1 MKTGTFRLKTSSAT
15 PAQLRRL
22 SAAMQSPSILQLKA
36 KDGAPIALPEGFR
49 KALRFAVRQ
58 LAEGREVVVAS
69 EDALCTSQ
77 DAADYL
83 GMSRQHFVTLLEEGQ
98 LPYHR
103 NGTHRRVRLSAV
115 KAFAKRRDKERRR
128 RLGGLFK
135 GLKKD
140 GLYH

>member
-1 MKTGTFRLKTSSAT
+1 MKTGTFRLKPSSAT
-15 PAQLRRL
+15 AEQLRRL
-22 SAAMQSPSILQLKA
+22 SVAIQSPSTLQLKGE
-36 KDGAPIALPEGFR
+36 DGRPIAMPEAFR
-49 KALRFAVRQ
+49 KALRFTVRQ
-58 LAEGREVVVAS
+58 LSEGREVVLAP
-69 EDALCTSQ
+69 EDTLCTSQ

-83 GMSRQHFVTLLEEGQ
+83 GMSRQHFVTLLEEGR

-115 KAFAKRRDKERRR
+115 QAFAKRRDKERRR

>member
-1 MKTGTFRLKTSSAT
+1 MKTGTFRLKTSCAT
-15 PAQLRRL
+15 TAQLRRL
-22 SAAMQSPSILQLKA
+22 SVAMQSPSTLQLKA
-36 KDGAPIALPEGFR
+36 KDGAPIAIPEVFR
-49 KALRFAVRQ
+49 KALRFAFRQ
-58 LAEGREVVVAS
+58 LAEGREVVVAP

-98 LPYHR
+98 LPYHH

-115 KAFAKRRDKERRR
+115 QAFAKRRDKERRR

>member
-1 MKTGTFRLKTSSAT
+1 MA
-15 PAQLRRL
+15 
-22 SAAMQSPSILQLKA
+22 
-36 KDGAPIALPEGFR
+36 DGREIALPEPID
-49 KALRFAVRQ
+49 KALRFAVLQ
-58 LAEGREVVVAS
+58 LAEGREVVVMP
-69 EDALCTSQ
+69 EDTLCTSQ

-103 NGTHRRVRLSAV
+103 NGTHRRVRLSVVQAY
-115 KAFAKRRDKERRR
+115 AKRRDKERRR